1 MKYALIGFALLAA
14 MPAWAQVPAGQAPAD
29 QPAAQAASSPKYSIQ
44 TSTLGQLLDNP
55 ATKAIFEKD
64 FPEVAHHP
72 QLSEGL
78 GLTLPEVVQY
88 LPDVVTPEK
97 LAAMDVELKTIP

>member
-1 MKYALIGFALLAA
+1 MKPLLVSLALMVALPA
-14 MPAWAQVPAGQAPAD
+14 AWAQEAAAPAPP
-29 QPAAQAASSPKYSIQ
+29 QTEVASKYSIK

-55 ATKAIFEKD
+55 QTKALFEKY

-72 QLSEGL
+72 QINEGL
-78 GLTLPEVVQY
+78 DLTLPDVVQY

-97 LAAMDVELKTIP
+97 LAAMDADLKIIP

>member
-1 MKYALIGFALLAA
+1 MKVALIGFALLAA
-14 MPAWAQVPAGQAPAD
+14 LPAWAQAD
-29 QPAAQAASSPKYSIQ
+29 KPPAAPVRAAPSPKYSIQ

-72 QLSEGL
+72 QISEGL

-97 LAAMDVELKTIP
+97 LAAMDAELKTLP

>member
-1 MKYALIGFALLAA
+1 MKHLLIALTLLAA
-14 MPAWAQVPAGQAPAD
+14 TPAMAQAPAAPVETA
-29 QPAAQAASSPKYSIQ
+29 PATTKYSIQ
-44 TSTLGQLLDNP
+44 TSTLGDLVANP
-55 ATKAIFEKD
+55 ATKAILEKD

-72 QLSEGL
+72 QLNEGL

-97 LAAMDVELKTIP
+97 LAAMDAELKALP

>member
-1 MKYALIGFALLAA
+1 MKHALISLALLVVV
-14 MPAWAQVPAGQAPAD
+14 PAWAQEAAPPAQSE
-29 QPAAQAASSPKYSIQ
+29 AASKYSIK

-55 ATKAIFEKD
+55 ETKALFEKY

-72 QLSEGL
+72 QINEGL
-78 GLTLPEVVQY
+78 GLTLPDVVQY

-97 LAAMDVELKTIP
+97 LTAMDTELKAIP